1 MAITVL
7 PSHRMDERAEK
18 DEKDVTIA
26 TAVDTEIEKG
36 TEIVTETVGIEEATT
51 EEVEADNHDSLEIQI
66 VMQLMEEMIDMVAM
80 LAVTLNT
87 SFFSLCRV
95 A

>member
-1 MAITVL
+1 
-7 PSHRMDERAEK
+7 MDERAEK

-36 TEIVTETVGIEEATT
+36 NEIVTETVGIEEATT